1 MLTRKIWINTD
12 IPALGLGCWAIG
24 GPFTSDSIP
33 VGWGAVDDRQS
44 IRAIH
49 LAVERG
55 IRFFDTAQTYGCGHS
70 ETVLGRALA
79 DRPDV
84 LIGTKVGYGIDRSE
98 RRMTGVE
105 LSPALVETGLE
116 ASLYR
121 LRRDRID
128 IVHLH
133 IGEAALD
140 RAEAVFD
147 RLDRWIDSGRLGA
160 WGWSTD
166 DPNRAAALPDRPH
179 FRAVQLASN
188 VFDPN
193 LLTLNATE
201 AQGRLAIIRSPLAM
215 GLLGGRYDTN
225 SRFASDDIRAQSLGW
240 LHWFQGGEI
249 APAYLSRLAAV
260 QDLLR
265 VGGRSLAQGAI
276 GWLWAKSSATLPIPG
291 FRTEA
296 QVADLA
302 GALSHGPLPAE
313 TMAEIEKAMER

>member
-1 MLTRKIWINTD
+1 MLTRKIWTNAE

-24 GPFTSDSIP
+24 GPFTSDGVP
-33 VGWGAVDDRQS
+33 AGWGAVDDRQS

-105 LSPALVETGLE
+105 LSPALVEIGLE

-140 RAEAVFD
+140 DAEAVFD

-166 DPNRAAALPDRPH
+166 DPTRASSLPDRPN

-193 LLTLNATE
+193 LMTLNATE
-201 AQGRLAIIRSPLAM
+201 ASSRIAVIRSPLAM
-215 GLLGGRYDTN
+215 GLLGGRYDAN
-225 SRFASDDIRAQSLGW
+225 SRFATDDIRAQSFGW
-240 LHWFQGGEI
+240 LRWFKSGRI
-249 APAYLSRLAAV
+249 APEYQPRLAAV
-260 QDLLR
+260 QDLLGT
-265 VGGRSLAQGAI
+265 GGRTIAQGAI
-276 GWLWAKSSATLPIPG
+276 AWLWAKSVATLPIPG

-302 GALSHGPLPAE
+302 EALTHGPLTAQ
-313 TMAEIEKAMER
+313 TMAEIEIAMER